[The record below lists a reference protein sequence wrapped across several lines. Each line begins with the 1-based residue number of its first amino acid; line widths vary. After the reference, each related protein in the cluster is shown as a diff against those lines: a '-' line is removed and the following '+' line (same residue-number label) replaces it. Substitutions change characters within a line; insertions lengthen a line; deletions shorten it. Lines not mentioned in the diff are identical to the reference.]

1 MHRKPFKPNPVL
13 SYMKKTLLA
22 LSISFIAANW
32 ALAQQ
37 APTSQPT
44 RVLTPAEQRQK
55 EKIEREI
62 QRERQIRAEWLQ
74 KQREYEAK
82 QAEKERQ
89 KQAKKAAKDNPQPET
104 VKPVPAAVTPP
115 AAPSV
120 VPPVVSQPAETT
132 PAVAEPSRK
141 ELREK
146 RKQEEQEAK
155 AAKAAQDKADR
166 EAKAAKAAQEKAERD
181 AKKAAESSSASPRSF
196 APPAPVAP
204 APVAA
209 EPVAPPQTEK
219 AQRPRKEK
227 KAAPVKPDSIAEVLA
242 NSATPSVVRANKEFL
257 PKGHLFEPI
266 LLDPLEAQ
274 TYGSVFP
281 AYWTEG
287 EKYKGSIVPFAFG
300 FAKPFYR
307 HTSAP
312 DRAEEWVLDLAS
324 FTQFEAY
331 HDAVANKA
339 RRRIMNTDYKISI
352 IYNIRRGENNYRIR
366 VYHLSSHLG
375 DDYIFRNQITAPS
388 PNAVNYE
395 LLDFTYSRTVN
406 NWRLYGGAGVVLRK
420 TEERKPLSAQFG
432 TFYKKPSTRATRLVG
447 GVDVKF
453 WQQTNFRPGI
463 HGGIG
468 FELGR
473 TQNNL
478 TFLLEGYSGFRPYSQ
493 YEDQQTAWIGLGL
506 YLNPF

>member
-1 MHRKPFKPNPVL
+1 
-13 SYMKKTLLA
+13 MKKMLSVFLLSSLASTLA
-22 LSISFIAANW
+22 V
-32 ALAQQ
+32 AQQ
-37 APTSQPT
+37 APTT
-44 RVLTPAEQRQK
+44 RPLTPAEQRQK

-62 QRERQIRAEWLQ
+62 QRERQIRAEWAQ

-82 QAEKERQ
+82 QAEKERL
-89 KQAKKAAKDNPQPET
+89 KQARKAGKSAET
-104 VKPVPAAVTPP
+104 VEPPKEKVTP
-115 AAPSV
+115 APTV
-120 VPPVVSQPAETT
+120 VT
-132 PAVAEPSRK
+132 P
-141 ELREK
+141 
-146 RKQEEQEAK
+146 
-155 AAKAAQDKADR
+155 
-166 EAKAAKAAQEKAERD
+166 
-181 AKKAAESSSASPRSF
+181 
-196 APPAPVAP
+196 PPAPVANQPASAPVMTAPAEPTRKEKREQRKKEKEAKEAKTAPAPAVTNTPAETAHPETVETSPAPAEAPVTP
-204 APVAA
+204 APV
-209 EPVAPPQTEK
+209 
-219 AQRPRKEK
+219 
-227 KAAPVKPDSIAEVLA
+227 KAAAPERIKRVRKAKPQLA
-242 NSATPSVVRANKEFL
+242 DSVVIVNSEPTVVQPRREFL

-274 TYGSVFP
+274 TYGSVLP

-287 EKYKGSIVPFAFG
+287 KKYAGSIVPFAFG

-307 HTSAP
+307 RTGDAG
-312 DRAEEWVLDLAS
+312 RAEEWVLDLAS

-331 HDAVANKA
+331 HDDVANKA

-406 NWRLYGGAGVVLRK
+406 NWRMYGGAGVVLRK
-420 TEERKPLSAQFG
+420 TEERKPISAQLG
-432 TFYKKPSTRATRLVG
+432 LFYKRPSTKAARLVG

-453 WQQTNFRPGI
+453 WQQTDFRPGI

-468 FELGR
+468 IELGR

-493 YEDQQTAWIGLGL
+493 YEDQQTSWIGVGL

>member
-1 MHRKPFKPNPVL
+1 
-13 SYMKKTLLA
+13 MKKTLSVLL
-22 LSISFIAANW
+22 LSSLVGTV
-32 ALAQQ
+32 ALAQT
-37 APTSQPT
+37 PTTPPA
-44 RVLTPAEQRQK
+44 RVLTPAEQKQK
-55 EKIEREI
+55 EKIEREV
-62 QRERQIRAEWLQ
+62 QRERQIRAEWAQ

-89 KQAKKAAKDNPQPET
+89 RQAKKAGKPLEPEAPKPAPASVSAPVTTQPVTNQPVET
-104 VKPVPAAVTPP
+104 
-115 AAPSV
+115 S
-120 VPPVVSQPAETT
+120 PVVT
-132 PAVAEPSRK
+132 EPTRREK
-141 ELREK
+141 REK
-146 RKQEEQEAK
+146 RKKET
-155 AAKAAQDKADR
+155 
-166 EAKAAKAAQEKAERD
+166 
-181 AKKAAESSSASPRSF
+181 
-196 APPAPVAP
+196 APGPAPVSTPAVETTSTPVRPVDAP
-204 APVAA
+204 ANVERPARTRRDRQVQSVDSVTSAPTVSS
-209 EPVAPPQTEK
+209 EPAVVS
-219 AQRPRKEK
+219 RPKR
-227 KAAPVKPDSIAEVLA
+227 
-242 NSATPSVVRANKEFL
+242 EFL

-274 TYGSVFP
+274 TYGSVLP
-281 AYWTEG
+281 GYWTEG
-287 EKYKGSIVPFAFG
+287 KKYKGSIVPFAFG

-307 HTSAP
+307 RTTEP
-312 DRAEEWVLDLAS
+312 GRAEEWVLDLAS

-331 HDAVANKA
+331 HDDKVNKA
-339 RRRIMNTDYKISI
+339 RRRIVNTDYKISI

-395 LLDFTYSRTVN
+395 LLDFTYSRVVN

-420 TEERKPLSAQFG
+420 TEERKPLSAQLG
-432 TFYKKPSTRATRLVG
+432 AFYKKPSTHAARLVG

-468 FELGR
+468 IELGR

-478 TFLLEGYSGFRPYSQ
+478 TFLVEGYSGFRPYSQ
-493 YEDQQTAWIGLGL
+493 YEDQQTAWIGVGL